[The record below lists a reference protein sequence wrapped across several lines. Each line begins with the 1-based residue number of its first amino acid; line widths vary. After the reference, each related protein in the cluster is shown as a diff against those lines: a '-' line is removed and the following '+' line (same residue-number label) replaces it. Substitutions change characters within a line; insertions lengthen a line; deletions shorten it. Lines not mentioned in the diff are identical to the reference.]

1 MRRLSKSAVARE
13 RSVALTHSFLRSMRC
28 WLVRSVGGA
37 LCLGV
42 AAVVL
47 TYAALPS
54 LDLSRYEQV
63 STTVLA
69 RDGELLN
76 VFLSRDHAYRLY
88 TRIEDIDPHYIK
100 ALLAL
105 EDQWFWWHPGV
116 NPLSLVRAASQW
128 AASGAVVSG
137 GSTITMQ
144 VARLLE
150 PKARTVWH
158 KWQEI
163 VRAFELELLY
173 SKREILQMYMTMV
186 PMGGNLEGVRSASL
200 RYWGM
205 EPKNLSLSE
214 VSLLL
219 SVPQSPEVRRPDRHP
234 ENTLSSVQW
243 VGRML
248 VENGVFP
255 ISDLDEL
262 NTLPF
267 EALKPLPDMAWH
279 FSRRVVASEGK
290 ALDALPRDELLPRWA
305 GVLNTSL
312 DYRMQHRV
320 SLKIAQFARRLSASE
335 NMSVMVTNGQT
346 GEILAY
352 IGSLGLDSDAGYMD
366 LTRATRSPG
375 STLKPF
381 IYGMAFDDG
390 LLTPQ
395 TLLHD
400 TPKAYGDYAP
410 SNFDKGHRG
419 PVRAGVALQDSLN
432 IPAVAVLS
440 DLGADLFYQ
449 AWQDAGLSLALPT
462 GADPNLGLAL
472 GAVGT
477 RLQDLVQGYGAFVNG
492 GRVQPLTYEKVEESL
507 VTGLQVSGS
516 PLLTGSS
523 AAQITQILGS
533 AHTIDGR
540 VARASTVGGMSA
552 SFKTGTSYGYRDS
565 WAVGVKGKYVIGVWV
580 GRPDGTP
587 VVGQTGRTVAL
598 RLASD
603 VADSL
608 RVDGALPVWTPEP
621 ISAGA
626 AGLNRPPVR
635 LIYPSNG
642 TSVVVIDEPTPQR
655 ELEVKL
661 SGVRD
666 GLRVLLND
674 VPIAASQLRRAR
686 LAIPVDG
693 TYELKVIDGGVVQ
706 DTASFTVISRSL

>member
-1 MRRLSKSAVARE
+1 MHMQQRIASAQQRI
-13 RSVALTHSFLRSMRC
+13 RSLLQGGRGRWLGGMAL
-28 WLVRSVGGA
+28 GGLA
-37 LCLGV
+37 TGLL
-42 AAVVL
+42 AVLL
-47 TYAALPS
+47 TYASLPR
-54 LDLSRYEQV
+54 LDLTRYEQV
-63 STTVLA
+63 STTVHA

-76 VFLSRDHAYRLY
+76 VFLSQDHAYRLD
-88 TRIEDIDPHYIK
+88 TRLADVDPRYVQ

-116 NPLSLVRAASQW
+116 NPFALVRAAGQW
-128 AASGAVVSG
+128 ATTGAVVSG

-150 PKARTVWH
+150 PKSRTVWH
-158 KWQEI
+158 KWQQM
-163 VRAFELELLY
+163 VRALELEVRY
-173 SKREILQMYMTMV
+173 SKREILQMYMTML
-186 PMGGNLEGVRSASL
+186 PMGGNLEGLRAASL
-200 RYWGM
+200 RYWGI
-205 EPKNLSLSE
+205 EPQNLSLSE

-219 SVPQSPEVRRPDRHP
+219 SVPQSPEVRRPDRKP
-234 ENTLSSVQW
+234 ENTLRSIQW

-248 VENGVFP
+248 VDAGVFP
-255 ISDLDEL
+255 ASDLDEL

-267 EALKPLPDMAWH
+267 DALQPLPNVAWH
-279 FSRRVVASEGK
+279 FAKRAVANHGTDKDGGAVPS
-290 ALDALPRDELLPRWA
+290 
-305 GVLNTSL
+305 SL
-312 DYRMQHRV
+312 DYRLQQSVTR
-320 SLKIAQFARRLSASE
+320 KTAQFAKRLSASE
-335 NMSVMVTNGQT
+335 NISVMVTNGQT

-352 IGSLGLDSDAGYMD
+352 IGSLGLNSDAGYMD

-449 AWQDAGLSLALPT
+449 AWKDAGLTLTLPK
-462 GADPNLGLAL
+462 GADANLGLAL

-477 RLQDLVQGYGAFVNG
+477 RLQDLVQAYGAFVNE
-492 GRVQPLTYEKVEESL
+492 GRVQPLRYEKAAAAPGGAGQAVGPS
-507 VTGLQVSGS
+507 
-516 PLLTGSS
+516 LLTGGS
-523 AAQITQILGS
+523 ATQITQILGS
-533 AHTIDGR
+533 AQAIDGR
-540 VARASTVGGMSA
+540 VTRAHTAGGLQA

-565 WAVGVKGKYVIGVWV
+565 WAVGVKGQYVIGVWV

-587 VVGQTGRTVAL
+587 VVGHTGRAVAL
-598 RLASD
+598 RLAND
-603 VADSL
+603 VADAL
-608 RVDGALPVWTPEP
+608 RVDGALAGALAPWSPDP
-621 ISAGA
+621 ISEA
-626 AGLNRPPVR
+626 ALELERPPVR

-642 TSVVVIDEPTPQR
+642 TSVVVSDTPNPSR

-661 SGVRD
+661 SGAGE
-666 GLRVLLND
+666 GLRVFLND
-674 VPIAASQLRRAR
+674 VAIDASQLRRAR
-686 LAIPVDG
+686 LAIPADG
-693 TYELKVIDGGVVQ
+693 TYELKVFDGGVVQ
-706 DTASFTVISRSL
+706 DTVSFTVISRSL